1 MGTILFLLLAFGSLV
16 SAYLIEGGNIMGL
29 LGETPAMIVFGG
41 TIGALGVAFPG
52 SDMRRIFK
60 VLKVAFNAKPKK
72 LTDNIFFFID
82 IASLARK
89 EGILALEKI
98 INTEEDLDN
107 MTKAG
112 LQLVADGVEHELIR
126 DILELYVDKRSE
138 RHKIGVAMFETAGGL
153 APTMG
158 IIGTVMGLIFV
169 LSNLSDPSTLGPKI
183 AVAFIATLYG
193 VSTANLFW
201 LPIGNKLKVL
211 NQIEMNQG
219 QVVLEAILLIEKGV
233 SPKIVE
239 EKLKAFLDPEELEKF
254 DNIGRPKE
262 KAS

>member
-1 MGTILFLLLAFGSLV
+1 VATLLFLILGFGSLIL
-16 SAYLIEGGNIMGL
+16 AYVLEGGALIGL

-41 TIGALGVAFPG
+41 TLGALGVSFPTNDVKRLF
-52 SDMRRIFK
+52 SVM
-60 VLKVAFNAKPKK
+60 KVAFAEKPRK
-72 LTDNIFFFID
+72 LTDSIFFFID

-126 DILELYVDKRSE
+126 DILELYVEKRSE
-138 RHKIGVAMFETAGGL
+138 RHKVGVAMFEAAGGFS
-153 APTMG
+153 PTMG
-158 IIGTVMGLIFV
+158 IIGTVLGLIFV
-169 LSNLSDPSTLGPKI
+169 LSNLAETSTLGPKI

-193 VSTANLFW
+193 VGFANLFW

-211 NQIEMNQG
+211 NAIETNQG
-219 QVVLEAILLIEKGV
+219 QVVVEAILLIEKGV

-239 EKLKAFLDPEELEKF
+239 EKLKAFLDPVELEKF